1 MAGVWEGRRSLT
13 IVGVSLD
20 VPVGSWHVVLCGPFT
35 L

>member
-13 IVGVSLD
+13 IVGIVLG
-20 VPVGSWHVVLCGPFT
+20 VPVGSWHVVLRGSLT